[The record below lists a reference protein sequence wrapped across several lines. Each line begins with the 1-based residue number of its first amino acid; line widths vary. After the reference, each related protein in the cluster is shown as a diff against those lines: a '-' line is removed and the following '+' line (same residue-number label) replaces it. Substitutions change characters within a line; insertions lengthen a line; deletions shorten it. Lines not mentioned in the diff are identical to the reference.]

1 MNNGELTSKQRRFCN
16 EYLVDFN
23 ATRAAIRAGY
33 SPSPKVAAEQ
43 GHENLKR
50 PEIQK
55 LIRKLV
61 AELNTRTLVAADRVM
76 SELARIA
83 FNQQSFATKDRLRA
97 LDMLAKHTQAFK
109 RQIYDVPEFLFMDSD
124 RMKVLMD
131 SVSNE
136 DRYFFA
142 VGTLLGPEEAKAVYK
157 ALDEREEKERQQAEE
172 SRARTGRATIPLDPD
187 TPNTHLEYLE
197 KVLGAERIKQ
207 SVQKVLDKLLSGQEE
222 QPISECDA
230 VNLNQFIAEGITVPK
245 VVST

>member
-33 SPSPKVAAEQ
+33 SPSPKVAAAQ

-109 RQIYDVPEFLFMDSD
+109 RQIYDVPEFLFMARD
-124 RMKVLMD
+124 RLKLLME
-131 SVSNE
+131 SVSYE
-136 DRYFFA
+136 DRSFFGIC
-142 VGTLLGPEEAKAVYK
+142 VLLHPEDGEAVYK
-157 ALDEREEKERQQAEE
+157 ACDEIEQKERQQAEE
-172 SRARTGRATIPLDPD
+172 SKARTGRATIPLDPD
-187 TPNTHLEYLE
+187 APNTHLEYLE

-207 SVQKVLDKLLSGQEE
+207 SVQKTLDELFSGKEKQLI
-222 QPISECDA
+222 PSDGTKNMIRFC
-230 VNLNQFIAEGITVPK
+230 AEGITTPK

>member
-1 MNNGELTSKQRRFCN
+1 MNNGELTSKQERFCN

-23 ATRAAIRAGY
+23 ATQAAIRAGY

-55 LIRKLV
+55 FIRKLV

-83 FNQQSFATKDRLRA
+83 FNKQSFATKDRLRA

-109 RQIYDVPEFLFMDSD
+109 RQIYDVPEFLFMASD

-131 SVSNE
+131 SIS
-136 DRYFFA
+136 DDARYYFA
-142 VGTLLGPEEAKAVYK
+142 VGTLLGPEEVKAIHK
-157 ALDEREEKERQQAEE
+157 DLEEIEEKERQQAEE
-172 SRARTGRATIPLDPD
+172 SKARTGRAFIPIDPD
-187 TPNTHLEYLE
+187 APVTNLGYLE
-197 KVLGAERIKQ
+197 KVLGVERIKQ
-207 SVQKVLDKLLSGQEE
+207 SVQKTLDKLFSGQEK
-222 QPISECDA
+222 QPTSEYESYI
-230 VNLNQFIAEGITVPK
+230 NGLIAKEITAPK

>member
-1 MNNGELTSKQRRFCN
+1 MNNGELTSKQERFCN

-23 ATRAAIRAGY
+23 ATQAAIRAGY

-61 AELNTRTLVAADRVM
+61 AELHTRTLVAADRVM

-83 FNQQSFATKDRLRA
+83 FNKQSFATKDRLRA

-109 RQIYDVPEFLFMDSD
+109 RQIYDVPEFLFMASD
-124 RMKVLMD
+124 RMKVLLD
-131 SVSNE
+131 SIS
-136 DRYFFA
+136 DDARYYFA
-142 VGTLLGPEEAKAVYK
+142 VGTLLGPEEVKAIHK
-157 ALDEREEKERQQAEE
+157 DLEEIEEKERQQAEE
-172 SRARTGRATIPLDPD
+172 SKARTGRAFIPIDPD
-187 TPNTHLEYLE
+187 APVTNLGYLE
-197 KVLGAERIKQ
+197 KVLGVERIKQ
-207 SVQKVLDKLLSGQEE
+207 SVQKTLDKLFSGQEK
-222 QPISECDA
+222 QPTSEYASDI
-230 VNLNQFIAEGITVPK
+230 NGLIAKEITAPK